1 MKYYK
6 SDKKGPFILLLA
18 TWLLLNFLQAIYTE
32 INPDEAYYFLYGKH
46 LDWGYYDHPPMV
58 ALIARISSLFFNGNL
73 GVRFI
78 TVLLQ
83 IPTLI
88 LIWLQLDKKEFSDNR
103 SVLFFFIIS
112 ASLVLFGAYGFTT
125 TPDAPLLFFT

>member
-1 MKYYK
+1 MGSMIKYYK
-6 SDKKGPFILLLA
+6 LNQKGLFILLLA
-18 TWLLLNFLQAIYTE
+18 SWLLLNLLQAIYTE
-32 INPDEAYYFLYGKH
+32 INPDEAYYFLFGKH

-58 ALIARISSLFFNGNL
+58 ALMVRVSSWFVNGNL

-83 IPTLI
+83 ILTVVI
-88 LIWLQLDKKEFSDNR
+88 IWLQRDRKAINDRS

-112 ASLVLFGAYGFTT
+112 ASMVMF
-125 TPDAPLLFFT
+125 